1 MRSLATRGSKSELSE
16 ATKEA
21 IEVVKAAGFDFV
33 IVETSGIGQ
42 GDSRIID
49 VCDIAMYIMTSE
61 FGAATQLEK
70 IDMID
75 FADLIVINKFER
87 RGSEDALRD
96 VRKQFKRSR
105 NIFDIPDEE
114 LPIFG
119 TIASQFN
126 DGGTNVLFA
135 NLMKIVEKRVGG
147 SWPTHYND
155 KVQKVTK
162 KNFIIPR
169 ERTGY
174 LGEIV
179 QSVRHYQQFIEEQ
192 VTTARKLFQLQGTKQ
207 VVIGDNQ
214 QMMSKEEVQIFTA
227 KLDGMIAQY
236 ETKLHQ
242 ESKKRLEEWPEIR
255 ESYRQ
260 HQLVTKVR
268 DKETITKLYTVSL
281 SGNKIPRVSVPK
293 FEDYGEIL
301 RWLLKENLPGYFP
314 YTAGVFPFKRTNED
328 PKRQFAGEGTPYRT
342 NLRFH
347 YLCKNDEA
355 KRLSTA
361 FDSVTLYGQDPDYR
375 PDIYGKIGNSGVSIC
390 SLDDMK
396 KLYDGFDLM
405 SPVYIVY
412 P

>member
-1 MRSLATRGSKSELSE
+1 MKTVTSRIRDNGNRWGRKSSLTDELVRRYLDQFPERTIAIISIDPSKVKTGGALLGDRIRMNAINNPRVYMRSLATRGSKSELSE

-105 NIFDIPDEE
+105 NIFNIPDEE

-328 PKRQFAGEGTPYRT
+328 PKRQFAGEGTP
-342 NLRFH
+342 
-347 YLCKNDEA
+347 
-355 KRLSTA
+355 
-361 FDSVTLYGQDPDYR
+361 
-375 PDIYGKIGNSGVSIC
+375 
-390 SLDDMK
+390 
-396 KLYDGFDLM
+396 
-405 SPVYIVY
+405 
-412 P
+412 

>member
-1 MRSLATRGSKSELSE
+1 MLKKLQVNETVTPVLGITGTGGAGKSSLTDELVRRYLDQFPERTIAIISIDPSKVKTGGALLGDRIRMNAINNPRVYMRSLATRGSKSELSE

-105 NIFDIPDEE
+105 NIFNIPDEE

-126 DGGTNVLFA
+126 DRGTNVLFA

-179 QSVRHYQQFIEEQ
+179 QTVRHYQQFIEEQ

-236 ETKLHQ
+236 ETKLH
-242 ESKKRLEEWPEIR
+242 
-255 ESYRQ
+255 
-260 HQLVTKVR
+260 
-268 DKETITKLYTVSL
+268 
-281 SGNKIPRVSVPK
+281 
-293 FEDYGEIL
+293 
-301 RWLLKENLPGYFP
+301 PG
-314 YTAGVFPFKRTNED
+314 K
-328 PKRQFAGEGTPYRT
+328 
-342 NLRFH
+342 
-347 YLCKNDEA
+347 
-355 KRLSTA
+355 
-361 FDSVTLYGQDPDYR
+361 
-375 PDIYGKIGNSGVSIC
+375 
-390 SLDDMK
+390 
-396 KLYDGFDLM
+396 
-405 SPVYIVY
+405 
-412 P
+412 